1 MKRKK
6 LKMIMLTISALVLI
20 SAVIAAVKLYPDNNV
35 PQTSSASEQTSS
47 FEEQQYSVP
56 SQNIMPETK
65 SSYVIEN
72 VEHICQLNKWPNGCE
87 SVSAVMALNFVGID
101 VSVDYFIDNYL
112 EMSEVPF
119 DPYKTYGGNPRDGS
133 GFGCYA
139 PVIKSALDKALA
151 GSDYAADIVSS
162 ATVESLCEK
171 YIQNDIPVIFW
182 ATQDMQ
188 KPFEGKSWEYEGE
201 SITWIRPEHCLLL
214 IGYTED
220 SYVFCDPLKTESSTS
235 YPKVSVETAYEG
247 LHSQAVVI
255 MPKTDYSK
263 S

>member
-1 MKRKK
+1 MKRRK
-6 LKMIMLTISALVLI
+6 LKAVALLI
-20 SAVIAAVKLYPDNNV
+20 SVLAITAAVAAVLNFNHYDKD
-35 PQTSSASEQTSS
+35 PQASSASEQSS
-47 FEEQQYSVP
+47 SESPQDIE
-56 SQNIMPETK
+56 PEI
-65 SSYVIEN
+65 SDSYIIEN

-87 SVSAVMALNFVGID
+87 SVSAVMALNFFGID
-101 VSVDYFIDNYL
+101 ISVDYFIDNYL
-112 EMSEVPF
+112 EMSALPF
-119 DPYKTYGGNPRDGS
+119 DPYETYGGNPRDGS

-151 GSDYAADIVSS
+151 GSDYAADIVGS

-171 YIQNDIPVIFW
+171 YIQNNIPVIFW

-188 KPFEGKSWEYEGE
+188 KPFEGKTWEYGGK

-214 IGYTED
+214 IGHTKD

-235 YPKVSVETAYEG
+235 YPKASVETAYEG
-247 LHSQAVVI
+247 LNSQAVVI
-255 MPKTDYSK
+255 MPKTDYSR

>member
-6 LKMIMLTISALVLI
+6 RKAVVLLILVLVITAAVAAVLKFNYSDKEPQASSALEQ
-20 SAVIAAVKLYPDNNV
+20 SSSEP
-35 PQTSSASEQTSS
+35 PQETNPE
-47 FEEQQYSVP
+47 P
-56 SQNIMPETK
+56 SDGYI
-65 SSYVIEN
+65 IEN
-72 VEHICQLNKWPNGCE
+72 VGHICQLNKWPNGCE
-87 SVSAVMALNFVGID
+87 SVSAVMALNFFGID

-112 EMSEVPF
+112 EMSELPF
-119 DPYKTYGGNPRDGS
+119 DPYETYGGNPRDGS

-139 PVIKSALDKALA
+139 PVIKSALDKSLA

-188 KPFEGKSWEYEGE
+188 KPFEGKTWEYGGK

-214 IGYTED
+214 IGYTKD

-235 YPKVSVETAYEG
+235 YPKASVETAYEG
-247 LHSQAVVI
+247 LNSQAVVI
-255 MPKTDYSK
+255 MPKTDYSR

>member
-1 MKRKK
+1 MKGKKRKAVA
-6 LKMIMLTISALVLI
+6 LLILVLAI
-20 SAVIAAVKLYPDNNV
+20 SPAVAAVLKFNNYDKK
-35 PQTSSASEQTSS
+35 PQASSASEQSS
-47 FEEQQYSVP
+47 SESPQDINRKP
-56 SQNIMPETK
+56 SD
-65 SSYVIEN
+65 SYIIEN

-87 SVSAVMALNFVGID
+87 SVSAVMALNFFGID

-112 EMSEVPF
+112 EMSALPF

-139 PVIKSALDKALA
+139 SVIKSALDKALA

-171 YIQNDIPVIFW
+171 YIQNNIPVIFW

-188 KPFEGKSWEYEGE
+188 KPFEGKTWEYGGR

-214 IGYTED
+214 IGYTKD
-220 SYVFCDPLKTESSTS
+220 SYVFCDPLKTESTTS
-235 YPKVSVETAYEG
+235 YPKESVETAYKG
-247 LHSQAVVI
+247 LNSQAVVI
-255 MPKTDYSK
+255 MPKTDYSR

>member
-1 MKRKK
+1 MKGKKRKAV
-6 LKMIMLTISALVLI
+6 ALLI
-20 SAVIAAVKLYPDNNV
+20 SVLAITAAVAAVLNFNHYDKD
-35 PQTSSASEQTSS
+35 PQASSASEQSS
-47 FEEQQYSVP
+47 SESPQDIE
-56 SQNIMPETK
+56 PEI
-65 SSYVIEN
+65 SDSYIIEN
-72 VEHICQLNKWPNGCE
+72 IGHICQLNKWPNGCE
-87 SVSAVMALNFVGID
+87 SVSAVMALNFFGID

-112 EMSEVPF
+112 EMSELPF

-139 PVIKSALDKALA
+139 PVIKSALDKALE
-151 GSDYAADIVSS
+151 GSNYAADIVSS

-188 KPFEGKSWEYEGE
+188 KPFEGKTWEYGGK

-214 IGYTED
+214 IGYTKD

-235 YPKVSVETAYEG
+235 YPKASVETAYEG
-247 LHSQAVVI
+247 LNSQAVVI
-255 MPKTDYSK
+255 MPKTDYSR

>member
-1 MKRKK
+1 MKRRKIK
-6 LKMIMLTISALVLI
+6 AVALLILVLAI
-20 SAVIAAVKLYPDNNV
+20 TAAVAAVLKFNHYDKE
-35 PQTSSASEQTSS
+35 PQASSASEQSS
-47 FEEQQYSVP
+47 SESPRDITPEP
-56 SQNIMPETK
+56 SD
-65 SSYVIEN
+65 SYIIEN
-72 VEHICQLNKWPNGCE
+72 VGHICQLDKWPNGCE
-87 SVSAVMALNFVGID
+87 SVSAVMALNFFGID

-112 EMSEVPF
+112 EMSALPF

-139 PVIKSALDKALA
+139 PVIKSALDKALE

-188 KPFEGKSWEYEGE
+188 KPFEGKTWEYGGK

-214 IGYTED
+214 IGYTKD
-220 SYVFCDPLKTESSTS
+220 SYVFCDPLKTETSTS
-235 YPKVSVETAYEG
+235 YPKASVETAYEG
-247 LHSQAVVI
+247 LNSQAVVI
-255 MPKTDYSK
+255 MPKTDYSR

>member
-6 LKMIMLTISALVLI
+6 LKAVLLLILVLI
-20 SAVIAAVKLYPDNNV
+20 ITAAACAPVKLYPDDSDNKE
-35 PQTSSASEQTSS
+35 PQSSPVSEQPSS
-47 FEEQQYSVP
+47 EPPQEINPEP
-56 SQNIMPETK
+56 SD
-65 SSYVIEN
+65 SYIIDN
-72 VEHICQLNKWPNGCE
+72 KEHICQLNKWPNGCE

-101 VSVDYFIDNYL
+101 ISVDYFIDNFL
-112 EMSEVPF
+112 EMSELPF
-119 DPYKTYGGNPRDGS
+119 DPYETYGGNPRDGS

-188 KPFEGKSWEYEGE
+188 KPFEGKKWEYEGE
-201 SITWIRPEHCLLL
+201 TITWIRPEHCLLL
-214 IGYTED
+214 IGYTQD
-220 SYVFCDPLKTESSTS
+220 SYVFCDPLKTESRTT
-235 YPKVSVETAYEG
+235 YPKASVETAYEG

-255 MPKTDYSK
+255 MPKTDYS
-263 S
+263 

>member
-1 MKRKK
+1 MKRRK
-6 LKMIMLTISALVLI
+6 LKAVALLI
-20 SAVIAAVKLYPDNNV
+20 SVLAITAAVAAVLNFNHYDKD
-35 PQTSSASEQTSS
+35 PQASSASEQSS
-47 FEEQQYSVP
+47 SESPQDIE
-56 SQNIMPETK
+56 PEI
-65 SSYVIEN
+65 SDSYIIEN

-87 SVSAVMALNFVGID
+87 SVSAVMALNFFGID

-112 EMSEVPF
+112 EMSALPF

-171 YIQNDIPVIFW
+171 YIQNNIPVIFW

-188 KPFEGKSWEYEGE
+188 KPFEGKTWEYGGR

-214 IGYTED
+214 IGYTKD
-220 SYVFCDPLKTESSTS
+220 SYVFCDPLKTESTTS
-235 YPKVSVETAYEG
+235 YPKESVETAYKG
-247 LHSQAVVI
+247 LNSQAVVI
-255 MPKTDYSK
+255 MPKTDYSR

>member
-1 MKRKK
+1 MKRRK
-6 LKMIMLTISALVLI
+6 LKAVALLI
-20 SAVIAAVKLYPDNNV
+20 SVLAITAAVAAVLNFNHYDKD
-35 PQTSSASEQTSS
+35 PQASSASEQSS
-47 FEEQQYSVP
+47 SESPQDIE
-56 SQNIMPETK
+56 PEI
-65 SSYVIEN
+65 SDSYIIEN

-87 SVSAVMALNFVGID
+87 SVSAVMALNFFGID

-112 EMSEVPF
+112 EMSALPS

-139 PVIKSALDKALA
+139 PVIKSALDKALE
-151 GSDYAADIVSS
+151 GSNYAADIVSS

-171 YIQNDIPVIFW
+171 YIQNNIPVIFW

-188 KPFEGKSWEYEGE
+188 KPFEGKTWEYGGE

-214 IGYTED
+214 IGYTKD
-220 SYVFCDPLKTESSTS
+220 SYVFCDPLKTESTTS
-235 YPKVSVETAYEG
+235 YPKESVETAYEG
-247 LHSQAVVI
+247 LNSQAVVI
-255 MPKTDYSK
+255 MPKTDYSR

>member
-1 MKRKK
+1 MKGKKRKAVA
-6 LKMIMLTISALVLI
+6 LLILVLAI
-20 SAVIAAVKLYPDNNV
+20 TAAVVAVLKFNHYDKK
-35 PQTSSASEQTSS
+35 PQPSSASEQSS
-47 FEEQQYSVP
+47 SEPPQDINRKP
-56 SQNIMPETK
+56 SD
-65 SSYVIEN
+65 SYIIEN

-87 SVSAVMALNFVGID
+87 SVSAVIALNFFGID

-112 EMSEVPF
+112 EMSALPF

-171 YIQNDIPVIFW
+171 YIQNNIPVIFW

-188 KPFEGKSWEYEGE
+188 KPFEGKTWEYGGR

-214 IGYTED
+214 IGYTKD
-220 SYVFCDPLKTESSTS
+220 SYVFCDPLKTESTTS
-235 YPKVSVETAYEG
+235 YPKESVETAYKG
-247 LHSQAVVI
+247 LNSQAVVI
-255 MPKTDYSK
+255 MPKTDYSR

>member
-1 MKRKK
+1 MKGKKRKADA
-6 LKMIMLTISALVLI
+6 LLILVLAI
-20 SAVIAAVKLYPDNNV
+20 TAAVAAVLKFNHYDKK
-35 PQTSSASEQTSS
+35 PQASSASEQSS
-47 FEEQQYSVP
+47 SESPQDINRKP
-56 SQNIMPETK
+56 SD
-65 SSYVIEN
+65 SYIIEN

-87 SVSAVMALNFVGID
+87 SVSAVMALNFFGID

-112 EMSEVPF
+112 EMSALPF

-139 PVIKSALDKALA
+139 PVIKSALDNALE
-151 GSDYAADIVSS
+151 GSNYAADIVSS

-188 KPFEGKSWEYEGE
+188 KPFEGKTWEYGGR

-214 IGYTED
+214 IGYTKD
-220 SYVFCDPLKTESSTS
+220 SYVFCDPLKTESTTS
-235 YPKVSVETAYEG
+235 YPKESVETAYKG
-247 LHSQAVVI
+247 LNSQAVVI
-255 MPKTDYSK
+255 MPKTDYSR

>member
-6 LKMIMLTISALVLI
+6 LKAVLLLILVLI
-20 SAVIAAVKLYPDNNV
+20 ITAAACAPVKLYPDNSDNKE
-35 PQTSSASEQTSS
+35 PQSSPASEQ
-47 FEEQQYSVP
+47 P
-56 SQNIMPETK
+56 SNEPPQEINPELSDSYIIDNI
-65 SSYVIEN
+65 
-72 VEHICQLNKWPNGCE
+72 EHICQLNKWPNGCE

-101 VSVDYFIDNYL
+101 ISVDYFIDNYL
-112 EMSEVPF
+112 EMSELPF
-119 DPYKTYGGNPRDGS
+119 DPYETYGGNPRDGS

-188 KPFEGKSWEYEGE
+188 KPFEGKKWEYEGE
-201 SITWIRPEHCLLL
+201 TITWIRPEHCLLL
-214 IGYTED
+214 IGYTQD

-235 YPKVSVETAYEG
+235 YPKASVETAYEG

-255 MPKTDYSK
+255 MPKTDYS
-263 S
+263 

>member
-1 MKRKK
+1 MKRRK
-6 LKMIMLTISALVLI
+6 LKAVALLI
-20 SAVIAAVKLYPDNNV
+20 SVLAITAAVAAVLNFNHYDKD
-35 PQTSSASEQTSS
+35 PQASSASEQSS
-47 FEEQQYSVP
+47 SESPQDIE
-56 SQNIMPETK
+56 PEI
-65 SSYVIEN
+65 SDSYIIEN

-87 SVSAVMALNFVGID
+87 SVSAVMALNFFGID

-112 EMSEVPF
+112 EMSALPF

-139 PVIKSALDKALA
+139 PVIKSALDKALE
-151 GSDYAADIVSS
+151 GSNYAADIVSS

-171 YIQNDIPVIFW
+171 YIQNNIPVIFW

-188 KPFEGKSWEYEGE
+188 KPFEGKTWEYGGE

-214 IGYTED
+214 IGYTKD
-220 SYVFCDPLKTESSTS
+220 SYVFCDPLKTESTTS
-235 YPKVSVETAYEG
+235 YPKESVETAYEG
-247 LHSQAVVI
+247 LNSQAVVI
-255 MPKTDYSK
+255 MPKTDYSR